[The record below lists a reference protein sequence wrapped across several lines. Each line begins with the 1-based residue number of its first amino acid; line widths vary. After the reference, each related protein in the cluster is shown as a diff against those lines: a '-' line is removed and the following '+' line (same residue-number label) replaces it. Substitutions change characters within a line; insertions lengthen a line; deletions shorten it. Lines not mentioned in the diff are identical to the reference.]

1 MKKGISPFFSAAPLC
16 LLLAQASSED
26 KKKMLTTVAPSD
38 ISKEINKGIQHDMP
52 WDLLLIGIGT
62 TILCIAAISIR
73 RWWLRRMNDP
83 SPLVLYSAIARKAG
97 LSLPDRFVLWRVSRF
112 ADLPT
117 PIALLL
123 SRGTLRY
130 HTERYAQHLGRSSRE
145 KHTQRFARIEA
156 ELFG

>member
-1 MKKGISPFFSAAPLC
+1 MGTVPFFSACALL
-16 LLLAQASSED
+16 LLLAQATGED
-26 KKKMLTTVAPSD
+26 KQKRLTGVD
-38 ISKEINKGIQHDMP
+38 LEEISRLRNQGIGHELP
-52 WDLLLIGIGT
+52 WELLLIGLGT

-97 LSLPDRFVLWRVSRF
+97 LSISDRFVLWRVSRF
-112 ADLPT
+112 AELPT

-123 SRGTLRY
+123 SRGTLRH
-130 HTERYAQHLGRSSRE
+130 HTQRYASGKGGPTKQKLS
-145 KHTQRFARIEA
+145 QRFARIEA